1 MISWIQR
8 NLQQHFKLIF
18 GVLLGLTIVSF
29 VFVTNA
35 SSGLGRADRQ
45 TLTREFF
52 GHNLGSED
60 GQARIFG
67 DANLSAT
74 LQLGYAGFSSEQLQ
88 QYAFQRAAALHLAD
102 QFHLP
107 ATAKTEVADHIKTLA
122 AFAGDNG
129 EFDPVRYATFRDN
142 LKTGRVTEADIAR
155 VLADDVRIGK
165 AQLLVGG
172 PGYVLDE
179 DVRTQLGRADTQWTL
194 NVATADYK
202 SYAPALNPGTAELT
216 KFFEDNSFR
225 YEVGPRVVV
234 SAVNFAITE
243 FLGGVT
249 VTEAEV
255 KARFD
260 AAPSSF
266 SKPANDPKDPK
277 AVKPAEAGDFALVRA
292 DVEATLK
299 SERAHRLAIKAASDL
314 SYALFE
320 KRVSHDSAAVEA
332 FLAARNLKAQRLAP
346 FGANTGPAE
355 FGQSPDIA
363 AAAFK
368 LGSARHFSDAVPH
381 LGGAAVLFWHET
393 EPARKPLFSEVSAQ
407 VTSDYTESER
417 RKRFVDLGRALKT
430 LIETRL
436 KAGDS
441 FEQAAA
447 AASRAH
453 SVSLAVSNFPAFSL
467 REPAKDID
475 YSILGVLD
483 RLEQGQVSDMV
494 VNADK
499 GLLVYAAG
507 RQLPDL
513 TPANPQYAVAR
524 TQLASLTARLG
535 ANVLINDLVAAE
547 IKRTEPKAE

>member
-8 NLQQHFKLIF
+8 NFQQHFKLIF
-18 GVLLGLTIVSF
+18 GVLLGLIIVSF

-45 TLTREFF
+45 ALTREFF

-107 ATAKTEVADHIKTLA
+107 ATSKTEVADHIKTLA

-142 LKTGRVTEADIAR
+142 LKTGRITEADIAR

-179 DVRTQLGRADTQWTL
+179 DVRTQLSRADTKWTL

-202 SYAPALNPGTAELT
+202 AYAPAINPGTAELT

-225 YEVGPRVVV
+225 YEIGPRVVV
-234 SAVNFAITE
+234 SAVNFPTAD
-243 FLGGVT
+243 FLAAVT
-249 VTEAEV
+249 VTEAEI

-320 KRVSHDSAAVEA
+320 KRVGHDSAAVEA
-332 FLAARNLKAQRLAP
+332 FLAARNLKARRLAP
-346 FGANTGPAE
+346 FGANAGP
-355 FGQSPDIA
+355 S
-363 AAAFK
+363 
-368 LGSARHFSDAVPH
+368 S
-381 LGGAAVLFWHET
+381 
-393 EPARKPLFSEVSAQ
+393 
-407 VTSDYTESER
+407 
-417 RKRFVDLGRALKT
+417 
-430 LIETRL
+430 
-436 KAGDS
+436 
-441 FEQAAA
+441 
-447 AASRAH
+447 
-453 SVSLAVSNFPAFSL
+453 
-467 REPAKDID
+467 
-475 YSILGVLD
+475 
-483 RLEQGQVSDMV
+483 
-494 VNADK
+494 
-499 GLLVYAAG
+499 
-507 RQLPDL
+507 
-513 TPANPQYAVAR
+513 
-524 TQLASLTARLG
+524 
-535 ANVLINDLVAAE
+535 
-547 IKRTEPKAE
+547 

>member
-8 NLQQHFKLIF
+8 NFQQHFKLIF
-18 GVLLGLTIVSF
+18 GVLLGLTIISF

-35 SSGLGRADRQ
+35 SSGLGRADRHVA
-45 TLTREFF
+45 TREFF

-107 ATAKTEVADHIKTLA
+107 ATTKAEIADHIKNLA

-129 EFDPVRYATFRDN
+129 QFDPVRYATFRDN
-142 LKTGRVTEADIAR
+142 LKTGRITEADIAR
-155 VLADDVRIGK
+155 VLADDVRVGK

-179 DVRTQLGRADTQWTL
+179 DIRTQLVRADTKWTL
-194 NVATADYK
+194 DVATVDYK
-202 SYAPALNPGTAELT
+202 SYQPAINPGTAELT
-216 KFFEDNSFR
+216 KYFEDNSFR
-225 YEVGPRVVV
+225 YEVSPRAVVNV
-234 SAVNFAITE
+234 VNFATAD
-243 FLGGVT
+243 FLGAVT

-260 AAPSSF
+260 TSPASF

-277 AVKPAEAGDFALVRA
+277 AVKPAEAGDYALVRA

-299 SERAHRLAIKAASDL
+299 SERAHRLAVKAASDL

-320 KRVSHDSAAVEA
+320 KRVSHDPAALEA
-332 FLAARNLKAQRLAP
+332 FLAARNLKWQHLAP
-346 FGANTGPAE
+346 FTAEDGPVE
-355 FGQSPDIA
+355 FGHSPDIA

-368 LGSARHFSDAVPH
+368 LGSARHFSDAVAYA
-381 LGGAAVLFWHET
+381 GGAAVLFWQET
-393 EPARKPLFSEVSAQ
+393 QPARKPLFSEVSAR
-407 VTSDYTESER
+407 VTSDYIESER
-417 RKRFVDLGRALKT
+417 RKRFVDLGRALKA

-436 KAGDS
+436 KAGDT

-447 AASRAH
+447 AAGRAH
-453 SVSLAVSNFPAFSL
+453 SVALAVSTIPAFSL
-467 REPAKDID
+467 REPAKDLD
-475 YSILGVLD
+475 YSILGSLD

-524 TQLASLTARLG
+524 AQLASLTARLG
-535 ANVLINDLVAAE
+535 ANALINDLVAAE
-547 IKRTEPKAE
+547 LKRAEPKVN